1 VALRKESARDK
12 SDDSS
17 GRASNEDA
25 EQRTLIRLWCEEDG
39 ADEACEKT
47 GKADDD
53 STGDAICER
62 RAASGCFVTR
72 HTI

>member
-1 VALRKESARDK
+1 MALRKESPSDK

-25 EQRTLIRLWCEEDG
+25 QQRTLIRLWCEDDG

-47 GKADDD
+47 GEADDD
-53 STGDAICER
+53 GAGDAVCER
-62 RAASGCFVTR
+62 GAASGCLVT
-72 HTI
+72 